1 MKPLPL
7 LLTGKDLYG
16 NQMELKTILDNAWK
30 YRRLGNYQ
38 KCRDLLNQVHS
49 SCQENDHIVL
59 GRLYHV
65 YMQIEWDHHRYNRA
79 LKFCKQALQHYS
91 KSENLNLIAHSRRHL
106 ADLQRQLGM
115 LEESEAN
122 YCQALDIY
130 RSALCND
137 GDLANAL
144 RGYGLLL
151 EGIERPQEAQQAWL
165 KVKEIYEQHGIPEGV
180 QEAIEALQRLA

>member
-1 MKPLPL
+1 
-7 LLTGKDLYG
+7 
-16 NQMELKTILDNAWK
+16 MELKAILDNAWE

-38 KCRDLLNQVHS
+38 KCRDLLIQVHS

-59 GRLYHV
+59 GRLFHI
-65 YMQIEWDHHRYNRA
+65 YMQIEWDHHRYNKA
-79 LKFCKQALQHYS
+79 LKFCKQALQHYL

-122 YCQALDIY
+122 YCQVLEIY
-130 RSALCND
+130 GTSPSKD

-151 EGIERPQEAQQAWL
+151 ERLDRPLEAQQLWL
-165 KVKEIYEQHGIPEGV
+165 KIKEIYQMHHISEGV
-180 QEAIEALQRLA
+180 QEAIEALKRLAYHD